1 MTKLGIFVVT
11 ILAAAGAACDTEA
24 WAAESVPT
32 MASPAAAASAPKTCT
47 GPWDFIETNCQ
58 LTWYGITVYGTID
71 AGFGWQSHGAPFDPR
86 STAGASYLIQRQ
98 NRSPMW
104 GGGTQRVEPI
114 KHWHQRNRADRRER
128 LACLCSGRWL
138 RPVFL
143 PILRW
148 TGIGCRQHR
157 HPPQPAKRPCRF
169 EPSRPVV
176 QRPRLCRR
184 QFADLRHPDRFP
196 AELADA

>member
-11 ILAAAGAACDTEA
+11 TLAAAGAACDTEA

-58 LTWYGITVYGTID
+58 LTWYGITVYGPID

-98 NRSPMW
+98 NRSAMW
-104 GGGTQRVEPI
+104 GAAPNALSQSSIGIKGTEPI
-114 KHWHQRNRADRRER
+114 GENVSLVFALDAGFDPYSFPFSPGPGAVAAHTRN
-128 LACLCSGRWL
+128 
-138 RPVFL
+138 P
-143 PILRW
+143 P
-148 TGIGCRQHR
+148 
-157 HPPQPAKRPCRF
+157 HPPSGPA
-169 EPSRPVV
+169 PSSP
-176 QRPRLCRR
+176 
-184 QFADLRHPDRFP
+184 P
-196 AELADA
+196 AQQG

>member
-47 GPWDFIETNCQ
+47 GPWDFIETN
-58 LTWYGITVYGTID
+58 
-71 AGFGWQSHGAPFDPR
+71 
-86 STAGASYLIQRQ
+86 
-98 NRSPMW
+98 
-104 GGGTQRVEPI
+104 
-114 KHWHQRNRADRRER
+114 
-128 LACLCSGRWL
+128 WL

-157 HPPQPAKRPCRF
+157 HPPQPAKRPYRF